1 MNYYDPHR
9 DTKIEIN
16 ITADDDWTV
25 LINGK
30 EIYFSRFAIDL
41 DTKNSGPATM
51 EIEVDPRLFG
61 TDIKS

>member
-1 MNYYDPHR
+1 MDCYDPHQ

-16 ITADDDWTV
+16 ITADDRWTV

-41 DTKNSGPATM
+41 DTKNSGPAAM
-51 EIEVDPRLFG
+51 KIEIDPRLW
-61 TDIKS
+61 DSVPI